1 MLEVL
6 SEDYIEMANAKGLKQ
21 GTVLYKHAARNALL
35 PVVTAGALFIGSAIG
50 GQVLLEV
57 VFSWPG
63 LGREIVQAVTR
74 HDYPLA
80 QGAFI
85 IISTIIMVMNLVAD
99 ILYGVLDPRISYK

>member
-1 MLEVL
+1 MPTQPETPCFQLLHLERCL
-6 SEDYIEMANAKGLKQ
+6 
-21 GTVLYKHAARNALL
+21 
-35 PVVTAGALFIGSAIG
+35 SAIG

-80 QGAFI
+80 QGSFI
-85 IISTIIMVMNLVAD
+85 IISMMMMIMNLVAD
-99 ILYGVLDPRISYK
+99 VLYAALDPRISYD